1 MAESNPHQS
10 GEDRLDYIETLQVVA
25 QAWQC
30 DHLGHV
36 NVSFY
41 MGWLGDAA
49 FAMLALHG
57 LHREE
62 AARQGLGVAAVRA
75 EVDYLS
81 EIKAGDLLRMESA
94 IEALGEKKI
103 VFRHRLRRIGDGR
116 EAMRAK
122 LTAVCMDLGTRKS
135 RPFPAGFPKRIAG
148 AAGAAA

>member
-1 MAESNPHQS
+1 MAEIMPSEA
-10 GEDRLDYIETLQVVA
+10 GEAGLEFIETLQVVA

-62 AARQGLGVAAVRA
+62 AAAQGLGVAAVRA

-81 EIKAGDLLRMESA
+81 ELKAGDLVRMESA
-94 IEALGEKKI
+94 IESLSQRKI
-103 VFRHRLRRIGDGR
+103 VFRHRLRRIGDSR
-116 EAMRAK
+116 LAMRAK
-122 LTAVCMDLGTRKS
+122 LTAVCMDLATRKA
-135 RPFPAGFPKRIAG
+135 RPFPSGFPKRIG
-148 AAGAAA
+148 QAGAAA